1 MMKQKEAFFP
11 SNPDGGFDLSLFGKP
26 QIGGKTPGEQ
36 AFLQRLI
43 AVTPSPRQL
52 SHAARD
58 YYSFIHF
65 GMNTMTN
72 REWGTGQE
80 PEALFDPA
88 DVDTDQW
95 CRVLKESGSSGV
107 ILTAKHHDGFCLW
120 NTKTTAHSVMQSP
133 YGKDVLA
140 QLRASCDKFGLSLG
154 VYLSPW
160 DRNAACYGTESYNDF
175 FVAQLTEL
183 CSNYGPLF
191 EVWFDGACGE
201 GKNGKKQR
209 YDWQRYYAVIRALQ
223 PQAVIAI
230 SGPDV
235 RWIGNEGGR
244 VRQSEW
250 SVVGAPAVLTDKVAA
265 QSQQSEADLS
275 FDRREEDLGSRD
287 ALWGETDLIWSPAE
301 ADVPVT
307 TGWFY
312 HSRWYYLFRK
322 KRTAKQ
328 LANIYFNTVGGNAS
342 LLLNVPP
349 NKKGVLSRRERR
361 TLRRMKQKIDA
372 PFGTRLFADC
382 AVLDEAGQ
390 AAGAPDG
397 EPFPDGAWVLRAS
410 FAKAEAVSALVLA
423 ENLRFSQRV
432 EQFSVWAS
440 CGGKVR
446 RVAAGTTIGRKKIV
460 RFSRPLKTDTL
471 FVVFDRARANPAI
484 GLCEA
489 WRRGS

>member
-1 MMKQKEAFFP
+1 MRQPTK
-11 SNPDGGFDLSLFGKP
+11 SDLALFGRP
-26 QIGGKTPGEQ
+26 EIGGKTPEEQ
-36 AFLQRLI
+36 AFLQRLL
-43 AVTPSPRQL
+43 AVTPSPRQKA
-52 SHAARD
+52 HEKME

-80 PEALFDPA
+80 DEALFNPPA
-88 DVDTDQW
+88 VDTDQW
-95 CRVLKESGSSGV
+95 CRVLKASGSRGV

-120 NTKTTAHSVMQSP
+120 DTKTTPHSVMRSP
-133 YGKDVLA
+133 YGKDILA
-140 QLRASCDKFGLSLG
+140 QLKASCDKYELKLG

-183 CSNYGPLF
+183 CTGYGDLF

-209 YDWQRYYAVIRALQ
+209 YDWQRYYAVIRTLQ

-244 VRQSEW
+244 VRKSEW
-250 SVVGAPAVLTDKVAA
+250 SVVGAPAVLAETVAA
-265 QSQQSEADLS
+265 QSQTSETDLS

-287 ALWGETDLIWSPAE
+287 ALRNETNLIWSPAE
-301 ADVPVT
+301 ADVSVT

-312 HSRWYYLFRK
+312 HSRWYYLLRK

-328 LANIYFNTVGGNAS
+328 LADIYFNTAGGNAT

-349 NKKGVLSRRERR
+349 NKQGVISKREQH
-361 TLRRMKQKIDA
+361 TLRRFKRLIDA
-372 PFGTRLFADC
+372 PFGARIPAQSDS
-382 AVLDEAGQ
+382 
-390 AAGAPDG
+390 PDVG
-397 EPFPDGAWVLRAS
+397 VLRLS
-410 FAKAEAVSALVLA
+410 FQKTERVSALVLSEDTA
-423 ENLRFSQRV
+423 FSQRV
-432 EQFSVWAS
+432 EAFSVWMF
-440 CGGKVR
+440 CGGQMR
-446 RVAAGTTIGRKKIV
+446 RVAEGTTIGRKKIV
-460 RFSRPLKTDTL
+460 RFRRPVQAEGLL
-471 FVVFDRARANPAI
+471 VVFNRARANPVIA
-484 GLCEA
+484 LCEA
-489 WRRGS
+489 WKK